1 MESSSLNTLT
11 VARANSI
18 DVEITSV
25 NRMAPSCI
33 MTVPHPADS
42 TTLAQKP
49 ELVERQVFFGRAQ
62 QESRSRPGS
71 GGKEK
76 WRILPVGRSARPAGR
91 PGRRPPEE
99 HAMAKGIKPVGANEL
114 EPVSLS
120 ELIHQHVRA
129 AIEVAVHE
137 ELRAALG
144 TRPHERSEGRRGYRN
159 GIRERTL
166 TG

>member
-1 MESSSLNTLT
+1 MVRWLEIPFGT
-11 VARANSI
+11 VR
-18 DVEITSV
+18 
-25 NRMAPSCI
+25 SCLG
-33 MTVPHPADS
+33 THH
-42 TTLAQKP
+42 
-49 ELVERQVFFGRAQ
+49 EW
-62 QESRSRPGS
+62 SRPGS

-99 HAMAKGIKPVGANEL
+99 HAMAKGIKPVGAHEL

-144 TRPHERSEGRRGYRN
+144 TSPYERIDDRPALSAAN
-159 GIRERTL
+159 A
-166 TG
+166 